1 MRITDEM
8 VQSLAELSQ
17 IELSADWRGSLA
29 EEIGQTLAYINVLHN
44 LNTDGTEP
52 LVYLGTISNVM
63 RPDVLAE
70 PFDRALLL
78 QNAPQHTE
86 EAFVV
91 PKIVG

>member
-17 IELSADWRGSLA
+17 IELSADQRARLV
-29 EEIGQTLAYINVLHN
+29 EELGQTLGYIDLLHN
-44 LNTDGTEP
+44 LDTAGTEP
-52 LVYLGTISNVM
+52 LVYLGGVSNVM
-63 RPDVLAE
+63 RADVLTE

-78 QNAPQHTE
+78 QNAPQCTE
-86 EAFVV
+86 DAFIV